1 LEALRAKSEFTVSGY
16 VLMPEHVHLLVG
28 EPRNT
33 SLATPL
39 QLLKQNTSRKLNIT
53 EDQFW
58 QRRYYDSMSGVK

>member
-1 LEALRAKSEFTVSGY
+1 
-16 VLMPEHVHLLVG
+16 MPEHVHLLVG